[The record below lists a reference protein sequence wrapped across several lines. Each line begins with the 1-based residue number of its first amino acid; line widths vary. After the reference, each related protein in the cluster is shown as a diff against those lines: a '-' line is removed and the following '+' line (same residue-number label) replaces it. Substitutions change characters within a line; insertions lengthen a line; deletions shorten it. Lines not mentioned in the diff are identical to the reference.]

1 MKGCEKMGIPEV
13 VMLLLYGWSVLA
25 GIVNHGKTQ
34 EKTVNAYAVTVGAIV
49 GVCLLYWGGFFA

>member
-1 MKGCEKMGIPEV
+1 MGIPEV